1 MVAVK
6 VGGLHDGLDV
16 LILKADLV
24 DCALPGQEVD
34 LKPLIVAIISI
45 YCLSETINL
54 FFFLFLCVFNELIIF
69 SAN

>member
-24 DCALPGQEVD
+24 DRALPGQED
-34 LKPLIVAIISI
+34 GIAVAILPQSFIWQLQPFLGSTPLTCIS
-45 YCLSETINL
+45 T
-54 FFFLFLCVFNELIIF
+54 
-69 SAN
+69 SA